1 METGYSGVL
10 ILCLRQ
16 RMLTEHDAL
25 MPRVALLSNPGK
37 GEKQVFLSFGVSI
50 TSITRGYHE
59 IAFRQQTVVAQS
71 GVSNLVR
78 NVTRFS
84 YASH

>member
-25 MPRVALLSNPGK
+25 MSRYAAVHTLLQHPDASALLCCPTPEKGK
-37 GEKQVFLSFGVSI
+37 SKFSSLSGF
-50 TSITRGYHE
+50 
-59 IAFRQQTVVAQS
+59 QLLQ
-71 GVSNLVR
+71 
-78 NVTRFS
+78 
-84 YASH
+84 